1 MLQTTTNP
9 KDPIHFDTLLKGDQ
23 VARILNVSR
32 SYAFL
37 LMQRDEIPTVRIGRA
52 VRIQTIGFG
61 TIYFGEHLPHQRIR
75 CRPSANGIEPK

>member
-9 KDPIHFDTLLKGDQ
+9 KDPVHFDTLLKGDQ

-37 LMQRDEIPTVRIGRA
+37 LMQRDEIPTVRLGRA
-52 VRIQTIGFG
+52 VRV
-61 TIYFGEHLPHQRIR
+61 
-75 CRPSANGIEPK
+75 RPSDLERFISKSINHTNE

>member
-1 MLQTTTNP
+1 MLQTTINP

-23 VARILNVSR
+23 VARILNISR

-52 VRIQTIGFG
+52 VRV
-61 TIYFGEHLPHQRIR
+61 
-75 CRPSANGIEPK
+75 RPSDLERFISESISQANE